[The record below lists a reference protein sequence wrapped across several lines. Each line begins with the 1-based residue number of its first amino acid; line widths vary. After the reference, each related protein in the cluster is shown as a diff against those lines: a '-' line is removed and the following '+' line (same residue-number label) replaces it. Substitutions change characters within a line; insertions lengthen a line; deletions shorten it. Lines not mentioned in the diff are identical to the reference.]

1 MKRPVRFPIELSSP
15 AIAVVSVL
23 ALGCSGPAPPPVSFH
38 SHIAPILNQH
48 CVSCHVEGKPGTEAS
63 GLQLDSYAHLMKGT
77 RFGAVVVPGD
87 PLSSVINTLV
97 EGRADPSI
105 KMPHTSSDQLTA
117 WEITQLH
124 NWVQQGAR
132 DN

>member
-1 MKRPVRFPIELSSP
+1 MRLALSLP
-15 AIAVVSVL
+15 ATGVL
-23 ALGCSGPAPPPVSFH
+23 AFGCSAPAPPPVSFH
-38 SHIAPILNQH
+38 SDIVPILNQH
-48 CVSCHVEGKPGTEAS
+48 CISCHIEGKPGTEAS

-97 EGRADPSI
+97 EGRADPRI
-105 KMPHTSSDQLTA
+105 KMPLTSRDQLTA
-117 WEITQLH
+117 AEIAQLH
-124 NWVQQGAR
+124 DWVQQGAR